1 MLIRQWHIDL
11 EVGMMEIWPE
21 AYLLGRDI
29 CRYPCEG
36 DPIEDRLFAAQRLDG
51 SKVIDKRFHHC
62 TFSNVSFKDVELTH
76 CEFLDCAF
84 IGCYF
89 RKSQIRDC
97 RFPGSKFY
105 GCQFPRVSVQSCDFR
120 YASFGGCVIPY
131 SEMEDNLPSEL
142 NLRQEL
148 TAILAHASEMLGL
161 TKEARNYRLQSI
173 KAQESHL
180 WAAVRSASSWY
191 QNHYQGVRRWTALI
205 SFLAS
210 KLNGLLWGYG
220 ERWVVLLRNLIL
232 LTFVFFPLLLLLSR
246 DGLSV
251 QGQFNVSISDIMWLS
266 IRTILPGISAFDVVA
281 ISNTTK
287 AILTAEVFSGIV
299 IAGLFVTF
307 LFRSIVRR

>member
-1 MLIRQWHIDL
+1 
-11 EVGMMEIWPE
+11 MEIRPE

-51 SKVIDKRFHHC
+51 SKVIGKRFHHC
-62 TFSNVSFKDVELTH
+62 TFANVSFKDVELTN

-97 RFPGSKFY
+97 RFPGSKFH
-105 GCQFPRVSVQSCDFR
+105 GCQFPRASVQSCDFR
-120 YASFGGCVIPY
+120 YASFDACLIPY
-131 SEMEDNLPSEL
+131 SEMEYNLPSEP

-148 TAILAHASEMLGL
+148 TAILTHASEMLGL

-191 QNHYQGVRRWTALI
+191 QDHYPGIRRWSAFI
-205 SFLAS
+205 SLLAS
-210 KLNGLLWGYG
+210 KTNGLLWGYG
-220 ERWVVLLRNLIL
+220 ERWGVLLRNLIL
-232 LTFVFFPLLLLLSR
+232 LTFVLFPVLLWVFR

-251 QGQFNVSISDIMWLS
+251 QGQSNVSIGDIMWLS
-266 IRTILPGISAFDVVA
+266 IRTMLPGTSPSDVVA
-281 ISNTTK
+281 ISNMTK